1 MKPAKY
7 AAKRLNRENQTISII
22 TNERDGANR
31 HLTTIQPTTQQQQ
44 QQQAALYERD
54 RQTQVKTYTDHGNGH
69 GLRSMGT
76 THYSK
81 VSFFFSSSLFFG
93 LTVFIFF
100 FLKDSLYLSFFSS
113 SSNSFSSFDETLIYS
128 DSSCFS
134 IYQYTKNSNE
144 FIFSD

>member
-7 AAKRLNRENQTISII
+7 AAKRSNRENQTISII
-22 TNERDGANR
+22 TSERDGANR
-31 HLTTIQPTTQQQQ
+31 HLTTIQPTT

-81 VSFFFSSSLFFG
+81 VSFWFL
-93 LTVFIFF
+93 IFF
-100 FLKDSLYLSFFSS
+100 FLLF
-113 SSNSFSSFDETLIYS
+113 
-128 DSSCFS
+128 
-134 IYQYTKNSNE
+134 NE
-144 FIFSD
+144 IFSLSGLFI

>member
-22 TNERDGANR
+22 TSERDDANR
-31 HLTTIQPTTQQQQ
+31 HLTTIQPTT

-81 VSFFFSSSLFFG
+81 VSFCCFFFLIFFFF
-93 LTVFIFF
+93 LTVFFKGFSLSKFF
-100 FLKDSLYLSFFSS
+100 FFF
-113 SSNSFSSFDETLIYS
+113 
-128 DSSCFS
+128 
-134 IYQYTKNSNE
+134 K
-144 FIFSD
+144 